1 MLSLNDIK
9 KALTGLLKDVK
20 GGINIFCEDIEQ
32 IDMLGTDVF
41 PLLYIQLI
49 QLSSSITLDG
59 KSRNRVIL
67 VDITFMEKSKS
78 SNETMYDVAELIT
91 TKVGIGCKVKDRFLK
106 IFSVGTNIADDTLHV
121 TFNLDFYDDLMINS
135 DETDLYESISL

>member
-9 KALTGLLKDVK
+9 KALTGLLNDVK
-20 GGINIFCEDIEQ
+20 SGINIFCEDIEQ

-91 TKVGIGCKVKDRFLK
+91 TKVGIGFKVKDRF
-106 IFSVGTNIADDTLHV
+106 
-121 TFNLDFYDDLMINS
+121 
-135 DETDLYESISL
+135 